1 MEDNTFTGSQF
12 KVALQI
18 VSDGFNMDE
27 DDWTC
32 KVRNGVREV
41 LRTKTQGCI
50 RHDDGTWFVKID
62 TAELGSGRYELIVD
76 IDVPDS
82 DFNGMRHET
91 YKINLIPVYPV

>member
-18 VSDGFNMDE
+18 VSDGFNMD
-27 DDWTC
+27 DDNWTC
-32 KVRNGVREV
+32 RVRNGVREV
-41 LRTKTQGCI
+41 LRTKTHGCI

-62 TAELGSGRYELIVD
+62 TDELGSGRYELIVD

-82 DFNGMRHET
+82 DFNGQRHET
-91 YKINLIPVYPV
+91 YKIDLIPVYPV